1 MEEAGKSCNIAKGG
15 AKPLDDSEDDSE
27 IDEDM
32 FDACVAGE
40 AEETELMIAAEKE
53 KAANNEES
61 EVDEE
66 EDDDEEDDDEE
77 DDDEEDGEENEE
89 VVDCVLSMDDLKKMA
104 EAETGKTDEIE
115 DKMEEVDIMDTGSQ
129 DEIEAKVEATTVETT
144 VKTRTRKAPQAKSS
158 NSKKRKTK

>member
-1 MEEAGKSCNIAKGG
+1 MEEAGKSCNIAKAIGG
-15 AKPLDDSEDDSE
+15 AKPLEDSEDDSE

-40 AEETELMIAAEKE
+40 AEETELLIAAEKV
-53 KAANNEES
+53 KAENNGES
-61 EVDEE
+61 EDDDEVDEE
-66 EDDDEEDDDEE
+66 EDEEDDEEA
-77 DDDEEDGEENEE
+77 ENEE
-89 VVDCVLSMDDLKKMA
+89 IVECMLSMDDLKKMA

-115 DKMEEVDIMDTGSQ
+115 DKMEEVDIMDTSSQ

-144 VKTRTRKAPQAKSS
+144 VKTRTRKAPQAKTV